1 MLEWLAGYRN
11 ESWMGFLT
19 RDTLEKATRQ
29 DTCTHAHHTC
39 THITHAHTSHQQ
51 TKLLLTNGEEWFEE
65 GTRESWNETF
75 RHLCYTVLL
84 FLLLDS

>member
-19 RDTLEKATRQ
+19 RDTLEKATRW
-29 DTCTHAHHTC
+29 DTYTHTHTC
-39 THITHAHTSHQQ
+39 TSHQQ